1 MERVIFNQQN
11 YIKEDESYHIDSL
24 AIKKKQTQKKNC
36 TFSVQNIYDFV
47 NLQIQIKLNLQ
58 LKIIFSRTFANNKKK
73 TIIKASTLK
82 TEKLQHNKL
91 KW

>member
-58 LKIIFSRTFANNKKK
+58 LKIIFSRTFTNNQKNNNKSIYFENRK
-73 TIIKASTLK
+73 TT
-82 TEKLQHNKL
+82 TQ
-91 KW
+91 

>member
-11 YIKEDESYHIDSL
+11 YIKEDEGYHIDSL
-24 AIKKKQTQKKNC
+24 AIKKTNTEKNC

-58 LKIIFSRTFANNKKK
+58 LKIIFSRTFTNNQKKK
-73 TIIKASTLK
+73 PIIKASTLK

>member
-1 MERVIFNQQN
+1 MRATI
-11 YIKEDESYHIDSL
+11 L
-24 AIKKKQTQKKNC
+24 AIKKKHRKNC

-47 NLQIQIKLNLQ
+47 NLQIKLHLQ
-58 LKIIFSRTFANNKKK
+58 LKIRFSRTFTNNQK

>member
-24 AIKKKQTQKKNC
+24 AIKKNKQKKNC

-58 LKIIFSRTFANNKKK
+58 LKIIFSRTFTNNQKNNNKSIYFENRK
-73 TIIKASTLK
+73 TT
-82 TEKLQHNKL
+82 TQ
-91 KW
+91 

>member
-24 AIKKKQTQKKNC
+24 AIKKNKHRKKNC

-58 LKIIFSRTFANNKKK
+58 LKIIFSRTFTNNQKNNNKSIYFENRK
-73 TIIKASTLK
+73 TT
-82 TEKLQHNKL
+82 TQ
-91 KW
+91 